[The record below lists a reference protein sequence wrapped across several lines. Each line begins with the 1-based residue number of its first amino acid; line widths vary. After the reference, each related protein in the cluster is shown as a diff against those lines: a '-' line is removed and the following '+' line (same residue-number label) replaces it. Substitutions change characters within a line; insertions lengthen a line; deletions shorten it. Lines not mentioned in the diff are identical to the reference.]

1 MSNSI
6 GRGAVENIIKNT
18 VYEKYNIDGKA
29 MKDFSRLSP
38 TEMIS
43 DFKGSVCELGRI
55 REDYK
60 NGIYTKAE
68 YNALSSRAKGEISGK
83 MLEIGSCRKSILE
96 DILLRSFGVKPSD
109 FSNVKT
115 FKDLISVF
123 EEDKEIKGETES
135 EINPDTE
142 TDTDK
147 EPDIPEYDALADAEL
162 NENDAENIKETE
174 NMSEHENEEQQE
186 NTEPD
191 TDITDANE
199 EITDIDN
206 LRAPEQDLV
215 TDTDIPE
222 EALDESEKE
231 TKDPTGDETEVE
243 ENYEEPESE
252 TDSYEAKKT
261 DEGGYADDYD
271 TEDEEEPEEYEEHE
285 SKSEEDSK
293 PEPEIQYD
301 DSGEYTDITD
311 EQDITADQSDNIE
324 DNDDSGDYDMP
335 DQSTEEKENERSDA
349 VSEEDGEYEETKDSD
364 SDDTDTEINEEDI
377 SENEELTDAEDI
389 EADNDTDTFA
399 EDIISTDPET
409 EDGSNS
415 FYDDPE
421 DVPLVSESEEKDY
434 ADFNKDMLEDG
445 SDEIEI
451 TDNVEMPDNSDIDMY
466 PENEDDIPDPQEF
479 EDMLDSSAEELSGE
493 NITYG
498 REDLGD
504 YEDMGDF
511 DYLQESDIELSEPED
526 PTDAEFSPDSA
537 AEDIGEIAEEIG
549 EAAEEGEA
557 IIAALL

>member
-1 MSNSI
+1 MTDLLDILNEVVNNDEVEKENQFEELPPEENEYEDKQDTEQESTDSNTGFETGVSNSI

-96 DILLRSFGVKPSD
+96 DILLRSYGVKPSD

-123 EEDKEIKGETES
+123 EEDKGIKGETES

-147 EPDIPEYDALADAEL
+147 EPDIPENDAFADAEL

-174 NMSEHENEEQQE
+174 NMSERENEEQQE
-186 NTEPD
+186 DAEPD

-206 LRAPEQDLV
+206 LHEAEQDLV

-222 EALDESEKE
+222 EALDEPEKE
-231 TKDPTGDETEVE
+231 TKDPTG
-243 ENYEEPESE
+243 
-252 TDSYEAKKT
+252 
-261 DEGGYADDYD
+261 
-271 TEDEEEPEEYEEHE
+271 
-285 SKSEEDSK
+285 
-293 PEPEIQYD
+293 
-301 DSGEYTDITD
+301 
-311 EQDITADQSDNIE
+311 
-324 DNDDSGDYDMP
+324 
-335 DQSTEEKENERSDA
+335 
-349 VSEEDGEYEETKDSD
+349 
-364 SDDTDTEINEEDI
+364 
-377 SENEELTDAEDI
+377 
-389 EADNDTDTFA
+389 
-399 EDIISTDPET
+399 
-409 EDGSNS
+409 
-415 FYDDPE
+415 
-421 DVPLVSESEEKDY
+421 
-434 ADFNKDMLEDG
+434 
-445 SDEIEI
+445 
-451 TDNVEMPDNSDIDMY
+451 
-466 PENEDDIPDPQEF
+466 
-479 EDMLDSSAEELSGE
+479 
-493 NITYG
+493 
-498 REDLGD
+498 
-504 YEDMGDF
+504 
-511 DYLQESDIELSEPED
+511 
-526 PTDAEFSPDSA
+526 AEFSPDNA
-537 AEDIGEIAEEIG
+537 AEDIGEKAEEIG